1 MKTMTARGGP
11 RRAEEEQRT
20 EEGMLRE
27 LAHLAGARE
36 RMLRALALISRGR
49 PGTSAPQPHGMVQE
63 VLAEVDIEGA
73 IYRLTRVRE
82 RPSEVDVTPREL
94 EIARLVA
101 RGLATKEISVHLG
114 ISGWTVLTHLRRLFS
129 RLSVNTRSAMV
140 KRLSDEG
147 LL

>member
-1 MKTMTARGGP
+1 MKTATTRVAR
-11 RRAEEEQRT
+11 RVEDRT

-36 RMLRALALISRGR
+36 RMLRDLALISQSRAGA
-49 PGTSAPQPHGMVQE
+49 PAPQDGGLVQE

-82 RPSEVDVTPREL
+82 RPSDVDVTPREL

-114 ISGWTVLTHLRRLFS
+114 ISSWTVLTHLRRLFS
-129 RLSVNTRSAMV
+129 RLGVNTRSAMV
-140 KRLSDEG
+140 KRLADEG
-147 LL
+147 VL

>member
-1 MKTMTARGGP
+1 MTTRVAR
-11 RRAEEEQRT
+11 RVEERT

-36 RMLRALALISRGR
+36 RMLRDLALISQSRAGA
-49 PGTSAPQPHGMVQE
+49 PAPQDGGMVQE

-82 RPSEVDVTPREL
+82 RPSDVDVTPREL

-114 ISGWTVLTHLRRLFS
+114 ISSWTVLTHLRRLFS
-129 RLSVNTRSAMV
+129 RLGVNTRSAMV
-140 KRLSDEG
+140 KRLADEG
-147 LL
+147 VL